1 MDDEQVKR
9 VREWAQREIAAYEVP
24 LDPILREEV
33 AEVVLWLLEPD
44 PVKVAAPDLL
54 EACEAVVSQYGN
66 DDLTLYEQ
74 HAIGLMVKDAIAKAK
89 PIGDE

>member
-1 MDDEQVKR
+1 MSHTPGPWIYNHPYIETEGMGGLKVIVADFR
-9 VREWAQREIAAYEVP
+9 ILSANANLIA
-24 LDPILREEV
+24 
-33 AEVVLWLLEPD
+33 
-44 PVKVAAPDLL
+44 AAPDLL

>member
-1 MDDEQVKR
+1 MGGLKVIVADFRSQHQ
-9 VREWAQREIAAYEVP
+9 WLHLLSANANLIA
-24 LDPILREEV
+24 
-33 AEVVLWLLEPD
+33 
-44 PVKVAAPDLL
+44 AAPDLL